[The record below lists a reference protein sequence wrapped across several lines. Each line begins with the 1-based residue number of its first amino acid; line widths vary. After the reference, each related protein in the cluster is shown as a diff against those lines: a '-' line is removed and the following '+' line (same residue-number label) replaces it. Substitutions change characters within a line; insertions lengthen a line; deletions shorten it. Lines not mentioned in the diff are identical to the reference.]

1 MATTTPHTSS
11 RKVRVLF
18 IGNSLT
24 YYNQSVNKDFKSFL
38 SKDFD
43 EIQVDEVTQGGA
55 TLQILWRANKARRM
69 IERNAYSVVVIQ
81 EDLPETTVADF
92 HKYGHLFINFCR
104 QHGCRPVLFMAWGYD
119 RIPAMTNRIIE
130 HAHRKLAKT
139 TKCDVAPVMLARLEC
154 QSFKSVELP
163 SMFDADLEHP
173 SPEGT
178 FLAALVIF
186 VTVMA
191 DKRWLLNH
199 PITHCL
205 PGMDP
210 NVLLA
215 LQHVS
220 TSVCSLDWSFEESCE
235 KKQEVTKPNQT
246 NFSSTDATPM
256 SNSSLAP
263 PVSVSVSVS
272 VLPPPPPLPPSP
284 PLLPPLPPHTLTLG
298 ALPGEMIVRIG
309 TFLSAEDLTESI
321 AICCSWKTVVID
333 PAHDVVLWE
342 VLYQR
347 DFPKAWAF
355 HKQILEMK
363 VGVGRRSNSAAGRL
377 RRFRKAYLAEQESVA
392 HHEAMMSMTGC

>member
-1 MATTTPHTSS
+1 MATTTPHASS
-11 RKVRVLF
+11 RKVLF

-24 YYNQSVNKDFKSFL
+24 YYNQSVNKDFLSFL

-43 EIQVDEVTQGGA
+43 EVQVDEVTQGGA

-92 HKYGHLFINFCR
+92 HKYGRLFINFCR

-119 RIPAMTNRIIE
+119 RIPAITNRIIE
-130 HAHRKLAKT
+130 HAHRKLAET

-199 PITHCL
+199 PITHSP

-215 LQHVS
+215 LQLVS

-246 NFSSTDATPM
+246 NFSSADDAMAM
-256 SNSSLAP
+256 SNNFSLA
-263 PVSVSVSVS
+263 
-272 VLPPPPPLPPSP
+272 P

-321 AICCSWKTVVID
+321 AICCSWKTVVVD

-347 DFPKAWAF
+347 DFPKSWAF

-377 RRFRKAYLAEQESVA
+377 RRFRKACLAEQETVA